1 MSLNFTSAMTKRSAS
16 STPPSR
22 LMVMG
27 AWVGGVAAVGGMV
40 AMVLIAIDK
49 VSTGHGLDTYRT
61 KWLVEDNWIGFLVFV
76 VVTTVVVVAAAA
88 IGWFQRRK
96 GQREVQ
102 QLQAKYSEGHH
113 E

>member
-1 MSLNFTSAMTKRSAS
+1 MTKRNAS

-22 LMVMG
+22 LMVVG
-27 AWVGGVAAVGGMV
+27 AWVGGIASVGGMV

-76 VVTTVVVVAAAA
+76 VVASVVIVAAAV
-88 IGWFQRRK
+88 IGLFQRRK
-96 GQREVQ
+96 EQREVQ
-102 QLQAKYSEGHH
+102 QFHARYSDEHH
-113 E
+113 G